1 MTKTEE
7 PTAHERELYAAEQR
21 AERLRA
27 ELAYVERMLN
37 ALREGKEVEKPQVK
51 HYTFY
56 FEEPVIALALTLND
70 VQADLLGAIFRAN
83 GIHGKMHVRNARRA
97 AENA

>member
-7 PTAHERELYAAEQR
+7 PTIHERELYAAEQR

-27 ELAYVERMLN
+27 ELALVERRIN
-37 ALREGKEVEKPQVK
+37 VLRDGKEVEKPQVK

-56 FEEPVIALALTLND
+56 FDEPVLALALTLSD
-70 VQADLLGAIFRAN
+70 VQADLLGTIFRAN
-83 GIHGKMHVRNARRA
+83 GIHGKMHVRGARRA